1 MSANDKAAKEMR
13 KSERFDVTEIVR
25 VIDVP
30 TGQEI
35 GRLVNI
41 SGAGI
46 MIHGTRKI
54 EENSIMQLS
63 LLFETGTD
71 QAEKIDIGVESLWTQ
86 TSGDKTQYWTGFCII
101 DISERDQARIMK
113 MAD

>member
-1 MSANDKAAKEMR
+1 MSANDKAAKDMR
-13 KSERFDVTEIVR
+13 KSERFDVTDIVR

-41 SGAGI
+41 SDTGM

-54 EENSIMQLS
+54 EENSVMQLS
-63 LLFETGTD
+63 LVFEDDLDKRET
-71 QAEKIDIGVESLWTQ
+71 INIGVESLWAQ
-86 TSGDKTQYWTGFCII
+86 TSGDKSQYWTGFCII
-101 DISERDQARIMK
+101 DISEQDQARILK
-113 MAD
+113 MTS